1 MADFRRK
8 RKFTTKTPQ
17 LQVAAGL
24 PAGTYTFQLVV
35 VDQSGNQSKAARVKV
50 KIVGGRE
57 PITPVGGGVLVDTPV
72 ITRGPTIRRP
82 PG

>member
-1 MADFRRK
+1 MADFRRQ
-8 RKFTTKTPQ
+8 RKFKTRTPQ
-17 LQVAAGL
+17 LEVVAGL

-35 VDQSGNQSKAARVKV
+35 EDQNGNQSKAARVKIKV
-50 KIVGGRE
+50 VGGRI
-57 PITPVGGGVLVDTPV
+57 PVTPVGGGVLVDTPV